1 MSADWVCIALVAVF
15 WGGYPLVARLS
26 GFGGPWGSLLLGSV
40 AILPIAGTALAA
52 GGWERPARGDLWPL
66 LVAGLMQGVGLMAF
80 VRVATGKLE
89 ASVAIP
95 VSDVAMLIVTT
106 VGAILFFQETLTAQ
120 KLAGLAFLV
129 VGILL
134 LRPA

>member
-1 MSADWVCIALVAVF
+1 
-15 WGGYPLVARLS
+15 
-26 GFGGPWGSLLLGSV
+26 
-40 AILPIAGTALAA
+40 
-52 GGWERPARGDLWPL
+52 
-66 LVAGLMQGVGLMAF
+66 MQGVGLMAF